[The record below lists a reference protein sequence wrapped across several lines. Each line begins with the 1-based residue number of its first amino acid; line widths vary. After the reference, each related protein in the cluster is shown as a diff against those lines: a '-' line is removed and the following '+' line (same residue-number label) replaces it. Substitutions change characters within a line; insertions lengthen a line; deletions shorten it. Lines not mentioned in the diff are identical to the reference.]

1 MGPSTLLGSLA
12 VRARCF
18 DSLAQNIICATETKE
33 GRFAGIPVVK
43 LGCTEAVAVLVDYLF
58 FSFTQ
63 IPVFYCTSHIQGV
76 M

>member
-18 DSLAQNIICATETKE
+18 DSLAQNTICATETKE
-33 GRFAGIPVVK
+33 GRFAGTPVVK

-58 FSFTQ
+58 CSFTQ
-63 IPVFYCTSHIQGV
+63 IQVFSCTSHIQGV